1 ALLRALDPG
10 TMASDEAWPLRLTSL
25 AVTLFGVLLVST
37 VIGITATGISARLG
51 RIGRGRAP
59 MIESGH
65 TLVLG
70 WSPKVQTLVA
80 ELAKGREGD
89 RGASL
94 VILAGRE
101 KAEMDEHVA
110 GWTRAAPR
118 LRVVTRTG
126 EPHVANDLRIVN
138 PQLARSVVVMR
149 NGTIDG
155 DARVIKTVLALLYDL
170 KVPDDIPIVA
180 ELSTG
185 ASAEALRSVVGDRV
199 VVVETGNLAA
209 RVIAQACR
217 HPGVDRVL
225 AELFD
230 YSGSEIY
237 TRRIPQVV
245 GMSLADTAL
254 CFERSVPIGLITAD
268 GRVSVRPP
276 GSTVVAEDDQLV
288 VIAEDASSIHF
299 RPAPDVS
306 EPSPVPERPSATRE
320 PERALMFGFNEFA
333 PLVLEE
339 LNDYVPHGS
348 TITVVADP
356 DLVGDLEGRLPTNL
370 ANLGIQSSQARLAPG
385 VVRKLL
391 AETDPDYVIVLC
403 CRGSLTPTD
412 ADART
417 LMAFLEIG
425 GAITTANMETNVVA
439 ELLDAADIALV
450 PADWSDQLVLTE
462 HLSSLFLT
470 QVSENVNLAPVF
482 DDLLDAEGTEI
493 YCKPIHW
500 YGRVDH
506 TATFATLTLAAQR
519 RDEIA
524 IGYRRKRHE
533 AALGNEVL
541 INPPKSAEFVLNE
554 GDALIVLASHER

>member
-1 ALLRALDPG
+1 MRKRPSFTRRDRLRYRVDNALTTGDVWWVIVWLAALILGFLLLMATLIGALGLTDESGREFGYVEGFWQALLRALDPG

-370 ANLGIQSSQARLAPG
+370 ANLGMVECR
-385 VVRKLL
+385 VV
-391 AETDPDYVIVLC
+391 V
-403 CRGSLTPTD
+403 
-412 ADART
+412 
-417 LMAFLEIG
+417 
-425 GAITTANMETNVVA
+425 
-439 ELLDAADIALV
+439 
-450 PADWSDQLVLTE
+450 
-462 HLSSLFLT
+462 
-470 QVSENVNLAPVF
+470 
-482 DDLLDAEGTEI
+482 
-493 YCKPIHW
+493 
-500 YGRVDH
+500 
-506 TATFATLTLAAQR
+506 
-519 RDEIA
+519 
-524 IGYRRKRHE
+524 
-533 AALGNEVL
+533 
-541 INPPKSAEFVLNE
+541 
-554 GDALIVLASHER
+554 